1 MQRKHSGRSETVGR
15 RKTGYGRRKT
25 EDRKAIMI
33 EINNISKKYSRAGQV
48 FTALD
53 GVSLKINEG
62 DYIVVTG
69 ASGAGKSTLL
79 YSIGGLIRPDSGEV
93 LFNGKDLYRND
104 GAELAI
110 YRKENVGFMFQQF
123 HLMPYLTVYEN
134 IKLACYSEKYLVDI
148 ESYLERCSLTDLRNK
163 YPSELSVGEKQRTAF
178 IRAIISRPGI
188 LLADEPTGNLDPAN
202 SSILFGLIDDYH
214 KNGGTVVVV
223 THDPV
228 RGQYSNRNLMLER
241 GRIIG

>member
-1 MQRKHSGRSETVGR
+1 MTM
-15 RKTGYGRRKT
+15 
-25 EDRKAIMI
+25 MI
-33 EINNISKKYSRAGQV
+33 EIKNISKRYSRAGEE
-48 FTALD
+48 FTALSSI
-53 GVSLKINEG
+53 SLTINKG

-93 LFNGKDLYRND
+93 MFNGKDLYRND
-104 GAELAI
+104 GAELAT
-110 YRKENVGFMFQQF
+110 YRKINVGFMFQQF

-134 IKLACYSEKYLVDI
+134 IKLACYDEKYLADI
-148 ESYLERCSLTDLRNK
+148 DTYLERCSLAELKNK

-178 IRAIISRPGI
+178 IRAIITRPGI

-202 SSILFGLIDDYH
+202 SSILFRLIDDFH
-214 KNGGTVVVV
+214 KNGGTIVVV

-228 RGQYSNRNLMLER
+228 PVKYSNRNVMLDK
-241 GRIIG
+241 GKIIS